1 MARARSARQTAREG
15 HFIGAEAESAEGLN
29 ARLHVCNHPECR
41 QEARFPAPKSRE
53 PRDGRYWFCL
63 EHVRQYN
70 LGWDFFRGMSPE
82 EVEQYQREDV
92 IGHRPTWTFGTKS
105 AEHGGEEPQV
115 WVKDDLGILADV
127 GIVLNAGRR
136 HRAEPVFEPR
146 EREALL
152 ELDFDLQTLKPPLR
166 WADIKAQYKVMVKRY
181 HPDANGGDREAEERL
196 KTINQAYAYLETRG
210 YT

>member
-1 MARARSARQTAREG
+1 MARVRSARQT
-15 HFIGAEAESAEGLN
+15 HFIEAEADSADGLGT
-29 ARLHVCNHPECR
+29 RVHVCQHPECR
-41 QEARFPAPKSRE
+41 QEGRFPAPKSRE
-53 PRDGRYWFCL
+53 PRDGRFWFCL

-82 EVEQYQREDV
+82 EVEQYQREDML
-92 IGHRPTWTFGTKS
+92 GHRPTWTFGTK
-105 AEHGGEEPQV
+105 APNGEEPQV

-127 GIVLNAGRR
+127 GIVLNGGRR
-136 HRAEPVFEPR
+136 RPGPEPVFEPR
-146 EREALL
+146 EREALQ
-152 ELDFDLQTLKPPLR
+152 ELDFDLATLKPPLR
-166 WADIKAQYKVMVKRY
+166 WSDIKGQYKVMVKRY